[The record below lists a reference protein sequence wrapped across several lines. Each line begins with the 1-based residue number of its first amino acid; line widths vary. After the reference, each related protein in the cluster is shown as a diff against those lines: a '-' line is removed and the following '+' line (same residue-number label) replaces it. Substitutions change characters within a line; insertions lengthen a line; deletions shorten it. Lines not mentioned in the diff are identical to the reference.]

1 MRIVELRGVIANGRI
16 QMQLRLP
23 TLLTIQALL
32 VFLLAGCGGGS
43 SRICAGCGNGFLLA
57 DADAPG
63 QVASGAEVILDASD
77 SEGDIDDYNWIQLL
91 GPPVA
96 IRNPAFRRAS
106 FIAPEVD
113 VSTTLAFRLI
123 ITNDFGG
130 SDSDRVGIIVVPRLQ
145 QAAAIGSKLV
155 LDQLKPQKLLN
166 APTPSAT
173 LSLPVSAE
181 NQMVYQG
188 LWLSVLAAQP
198 VWNATSLE
206 SGLEPSDT
214 TLRLDEVRAL
224 TSHLELESGAAL
236 SELSA
241 GYLSEGMTAMAVA
254 VAGDSPSLAA
264 QLQGLLANDRVLSS
278 ALANPIAITSASDQI
293 RLLSQTAN
301 GQQLHAQTLTATEA
315 EAQAVQLILGA
326 QNQPVVDPI
335 EVAAATLVV
344 LRLLTQ
350 AP

>member
-1 MRIVELRGVIANGRI
+1 
-16 QMQLRLP
+16 MQHRVP
-23 TLLTIQALL
+23 TLVTIQAMLVLLL
-32 VFLLAGCGGGS
+32 VGCGGGS
-43 SRICAGCGNGFLLA
+43 SRICVGCGNGFLLA

-96 IRNPAFRRAS
+96 IRNPGFRRAS

-113 VSTTLAFRLI
+113 VSTTLAFRLT

-155 LDQLKPQKLLN
+155 LDQLKPRKLLD

-173 LSLPVSAE
+173 LSLPVSVE

-188 LWLSVLAAQP
+188 LWLSVLAAQSQWRSTR
-198 VWNATSLE
+198 VEAGLAT
-206 SGLEPSDT
+206 SDT

-224 TSHLELESGAAL
+224 TNHLELESGAAL
-236 SELSA
+236 SALSA
-241 GYLSEGMTAMAVA
+241 GYLHEGMKAMAIA
-254 VAGDSPSLAA
+254 VANDSPSLAA
-264 QLQGLLANDRVLSS
+264 QLQGLLANDRGLSS
-278 ALANPIAITSASDQI
+278 ALVNPMAITPASDEVP
-293 RLLSQTAN
+293 LLNQTSN
-301 GQQLHAQTLTATEA
+301 GQQLQVQTLPATEA
-315 EAQAVQLILGA
+315 EAQAVQIILGA
-326 QNQPVVDPI
+326 QNQPVMDSVEI
-335 EVAAATLVV
+335 ASATLIV
-344 LRLLTQ
+344 LRLLAQ
-350 AP
+350 AS